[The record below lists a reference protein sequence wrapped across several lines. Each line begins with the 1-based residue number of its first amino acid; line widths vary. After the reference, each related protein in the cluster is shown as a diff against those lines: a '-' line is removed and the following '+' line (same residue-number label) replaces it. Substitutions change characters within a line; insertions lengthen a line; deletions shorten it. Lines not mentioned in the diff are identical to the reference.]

1 MDHHQRSDHPRNDRI
16 RNAAIIAHVDHGKTT
31 LVDALFRR
39 CGMFRKGQVVAERV
53 MDRMDLERERGITIT
68 AKNCAVR
75 WRDTKIN
82 IIDTPGHADFGG
94 EVERALSMVDGA
106 IVLVDAAEGP
116 LPQTRFV
123 LGKALKLGLQLI
135 LVVNKIDRTDARP
148 AEVVDEVLALL
159 IDLDAHEDQLDLP
172 ILYAVGRDGI
182 ARSAVDGP
190 EQNLDALLDT
200 IVRAIPPPVAD
211 RTQPFRMLVSDLGYA
226 DHLGRLAVGKI
237 YSGQVA
243 SRDQLTR
250 IGAGAMQ
257 SLRVTRIQAYEG
269 VALVRAESAAAG
281 DIAVLSGVEEIHI
294 GDTICTAEAPL
305 PLPRITVDEP
315 TVSMRFAKNTSPL
328 AGTEGRIVQMSR
340 IRERLRRE
348 TLQNVSIEMEDSEH
362 DDSVL
367 VKGRGEF
374 QLAILIETMR
384 REGFELCVGRPQVIL
399 RMENGKRMEPIEQ
412 LTVDCGDTC
421 TGIVTEK
428 LVRRKGHLLGMSNH
442 ATGRV
447 QLQFRIPTRGL
458 IGYRPEFLT
467 DTRGTGIMN
476 SYLAGYEPYQGDF
489 TPRPTGSLVC
499 DRSGQAVPYAI
510 FNLEPR
516 GRMFVRPGD
525 PVYAGMIVGEHNR
538 NNDLDVNMCRTK
550 KLTNMRAAGKDDAVT
565 LTPVTPLALEA
576 GLQFIRDDEM
586 VEATPKSLRMRK
598 ITLSAQHRRVMER
611 R

>member
-1 MDHHQRSDHPRNDRI
+1 
-16 RNAAIIAHVDHGKTT
+16 
-31 LVDALFRR
+31 
-39 CGMFRKGQVVAERV
+39 
-53 MDRMDLERERGITIT
+53 MDRLDLERERGITIA

-75 WRDTKIN
+75 WRGTKIN

-123 LGKALKLGLQLI
+123 LGKALSLGLQLI
-135 LVVNKIDRTDARP
+135 LVVNKIDRPDARP

-159 IDLDAHEDQLDLP
+159 IDLDADEEQLDLP
-172 ILYAVGRDGI
+172 ILYAIGRDGI
-182 ARSAVDGP
+182 ARAAVDGP

-200 IVRAIPPPVAD
+200 IVRRNTAAGRRPHAAVPNVGLRPGLRRSPRTAGGGQDLRREGGVARSTYPHWRRPPCN
-211 RTQPFRMLVSDLGYA
+211 RCGLR
-226 DHLGRLAVGKI
+226 
-237 YSGQVA
+237 A
-243 SRDQLTR
+243 SRFTR
-250 IGAGAMQ
+250 GWPWSAPK
-257 SLRVTRIQAYEG
+257 S
-269 VALVRAESAAAG
+269 AEAG
-281 DIAVLSGVEEIHI
+281 DIAVLSGVEQIQI

-328 AGTEGRIVQMSR
+328 AGTEGGIVQMSR
-340 IRERLRRE
+340 IRERLHRE
-348 TLQNVSIEMEDSEH
+348 TLQNVSIEIEDCEH
-362 DDSVL
+362 DDSLL

-412 LTVDCGDTC
+412 LTVDCGGAY

-428 LVRRKGHLLGMSNH
+428 LVRRKGHLLEMSNH
-442 ATGRV
+442 AAGRV

-467 DTRGTGIMN
+467 DTRGTGVMN
-476 SYLAGYEPYQGDF
+476 SYVAGYEPYRGDF

-499 DRSGQAVPYAI
+499 DRSGRAVPYAI

-538 NNDLDVNMCRTK
+538 DNDLDVNMCRTK

-598 ITLSAQHRRVMER
+598 ATLSAQHRRVMER
-611 R
+611 RQALPWRSIDEWRPRVGRFMPSRRNERSGI